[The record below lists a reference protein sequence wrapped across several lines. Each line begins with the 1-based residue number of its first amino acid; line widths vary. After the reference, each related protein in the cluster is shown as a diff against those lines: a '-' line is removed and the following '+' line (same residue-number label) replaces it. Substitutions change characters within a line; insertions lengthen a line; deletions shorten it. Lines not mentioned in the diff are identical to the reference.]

1 MNAFPSSP
9 SRLLALLPLLLAG
22 CMVGPDY
29 VRPSAPAAAAYRE
42 LGGWKR
48 AEPSDHAPRGRWWDV
63 FGDPQLGAL
72 LEQVELSNQNLAL
85 AEAQFRQAQ
94 ALVQAAR
101 SAYYP
106 TLSVGGS
113 VERVKPSG
121 TLGSRPAARGA
132 YTDYVLQA
140 NVGWELDLWGR
151 LRRLLEANVAVA
163 QASAGDLQSA
173 RLSAQAEL
181 AQDYFQLRA
190 LDAQQQLLQDATRA
204 YEKSLQLTR
213 TRYAAGVAARSDV
226 ALAQTLHDTTR
237 AQAIDIG
244 VRRAQLE
251 HAIAVLIGKPPSEFA
266 LERAALTALPPP
278 VPAGLPAELLE
289 RRPDI
294 AAAER
299 RVAAANAQIGA
310 AIAAY
315 YPTVTLGASGGFEST
330 SFSKWLTAPSRF
342 WALGPLAVS
351 EAVFDAGLRRAVT
364 AQARAAYDQD
374 VAAYRQSVLNGFR
387 EVEDNLAA
395 LRTLEE
401 EAQAQEA
408 AVKSAEQSV
417 QLITNQ
423 YKAGTVS
430 YLDVVVAQT
439 ALLNNQ
445 RTAVEIQGRRVVA
458 SVLLVRALG
467 GGWSA
472 AQLPSEAQLGRAP
485 GTPRSTG
492 KDGG

>member
-1 MNAFPSSP
+1 MTLLPTRRF
-9 SRLLALLPLLLAG
+9 RLLPALVPLLLAG

-29 VRPSAPAAAAYRE
+29 VRPPAAAPATYKE
-42 LGGWKR
+42 LEGWK
-48 AEPSDHAPRGRWWDV
+48 AAQPQDQASRGRWWEV

-72 LEQVELSNQNLAL
+72 LEQVDVSNQNLAF

-140 NVGWELDLWGR
+140 NLGWELDLWGR
-151 LRRLLEANVAVA
+151 LRRLLEANVAAA

-190 LDAQQQLLQDATRA
+190 LDAQQQLLEDATRA

-213 TRYAAGVAARSDV
+213 NRYAAGVAARSDV
-226 ALAQTLHDTTR
+226 ALAQTLYDTTR
-237 AQAIDIG
+237 AQAIDVG
-244 VRRAQLE
+244 VQRAQLE
-251 HAIAVLIGKPPSEFA
+251 HAIAVLIGKAPSEFA
-266 LERAALTALPPP
+266 LPRAPLTALPPA
-278 VPAGLPAELLE
+278 VPAGLPSELLE

-315 YPTVTLGASGGFEST
+315 YPTVSLGASAGFEST
-330 SFSKWLTAPSRF
+330 SLSKWLTAPSRF

-351 EAVFDAGLRRAVT
+351 EAVFDAGLRRAQT
-364 AQARAAYDQD
+364 AQARAAYDEN
-374 VAAYRQSVLNGFR
+374 VAAYRQTVLNGFR

-395 LRTLEE
+395 LRILEQ

-417 QLITNQ
+417 QLVGNQ

-430 YLDVVVAQT
+430 YLEVVVAQT

-445 RTAVEIQGRRVVA
+445 RTAVEIQGRRVAA
-458 SVLLVRALG
+458 SVLLIRALG

-472 AQLPSEAQLGRAP
+472 EALPSGDALARN
-485 GTPRSTG
+485 
-492 KDGG
+492 K